1 MTDGSASDYSEYFR
15 NRNVRG
21 SSVAEYRLPEYL
33 REYLPADRGA
43 AILDIG
49 CGFGQTL
56 DALRQEGYRNLAGID
71 VSVEAVAEARQKG
84 LDIELIG
91 DIGSFCAKSGKRYDF
106 IIMSHVLE
114 HVEKDLIIDTL
125 RTIREVL
132 IAPRGSLAVMVPN
145 AQSPTGCYW
154 RYEDFTHTTIF
165 TAGSLFYVLNSAGF
179 ESVEFIDPDGTADN
193 SFPLKLL
200 RKLFLAVYRL
210 DLWFRNRITRSA
222 FHRPSPQIFTY
233 EIKAIAR

>member
-1 MTDGSASDYSEYFR
+1 MTDGSVPDYSEYFR
-15 NRNVRG
+15 NRNVSG
-21 SSVAEYRLPEYL
+21 SSVAGYRLPEYL
-33 REYLPADRGA
+33 RGYLPTDSDT

-56 DALRQEGYRNLAGID
+56 DALRREGYRNLAGID
-71 VSVEAVAEARQKG
+71 VSAEAVSGARQNG
-84 LDIELIG
+84 LDVELIE
-91 DIGSFCAKSGKRYDF
+91 DIGSFCRKAGKRYDF

-114 HVEKDLIIDTL
+114 HVEKDRIIDTL
-125 RTIREVL
+125 RIIRENL
-132 IAPRGSLAVMVPN
+132 IAPQGSLAVMVPN

-165 TAGSLFYVLNSAGF
+165 TAGSLFYVLKSAGF
-179 ESVEFIDPDGTADN
+179 ESIEFIDPDGTADN
-193 SFPLKLL
+193 SPPVRLL
-200 RKLFLAVYRL
+200 RKLFLAGYRINL
-210 DLWFRNRITRSA
+210 HFRNRITRSA